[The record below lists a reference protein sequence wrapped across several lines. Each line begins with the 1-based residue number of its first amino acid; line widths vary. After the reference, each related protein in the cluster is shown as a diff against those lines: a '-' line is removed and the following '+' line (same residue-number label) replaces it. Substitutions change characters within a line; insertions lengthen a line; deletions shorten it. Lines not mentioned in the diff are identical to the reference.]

1 MIAMAHDPEP
11 QVPAPAP
18 APGAL
23 ALYSVPAR
31 PAPSSPWMLTWM
43 ALLALVAWVLAV
55 PAWASPYNSEGD
67 LPGRVGRVADVQGRA
82 WFFDEETR
90 RWSDAQRN
98 RSVTEGDRFSTDGA
112 GRLQLAVGSTELR
125 LGQESEISF
134 DRLDDDRVRVFLHRG
149 SLALRVRHR
158 EQVREWEVRTVH
170 GRFRPERTGHY
181 RIDRDNSRSIATAW
195 RGSLSVD
202 TDDSRPWVVEAG
214 RSVELMR
221 EGRDGL
227 AISWGGVVQDAFS
240 DWVARDEDRD
250 DRLASERWISPEMTG
265 ADELDRHGRW
275 DRHPEYGMV
284 WSPLR
289 VSVDWSP
296 FRHGRWTWHSRWG
309 WTWVDDAPWGF
320 ATSHYGRWS
329 QWGGRWVWVPGS
341 YVARPAYAPA
351 VVGWVGGV
359 APGVSVRVGVGPA
372 VGWRP
377 LAPRDVY
384 VPPFRHAPRYVE
396 RVNQPHR
403 WPGVPAQVPTGPV
416 MYGPGGTPQGVSTAP
431 SSVTVSRPVMDVPVQ
446 REAREPREPS
456 APRVV
461 GVGGGER
468 VVSMPA
474 LPQQVV
480 QTVPVQQ
487 APQVPQAPQA
497 PQAPQIPQAQPQPP
511 SPKVSP
517 RAEPPAPKMH
527 RGDVGREVGL
537 PAARDTR
544 EAPREP
550 AKEAVRAPREA
561 SREGLRERQ
570 ERQ

>member
-1 MIAMAHDPEP
+1 MTAMAHDPEP
-11 QVPAPAP
+11 QPL
-18 APGAL
+18 APGHRLTWLSLLTLLPLLAWAL
-23 ALYSVPAR
+23 AFPA
-31 PAPSSPWMLTWM
+31 L
-43 ALLALVAWVLAV
+43 
-55 PAWASPYNSEGD
+55 ASPRSSEVD

-98 RSVTEGDRFSTDGA
+98 RSITEGDRFSTDSA

-125 LGQESEISF
+125 LGQDTEISF
-134 DRLDDDRVRVFLHRG
+134 DRLDDDRVRVCLHRG
-149 SLALRVRHR
+149 SLALRLRSR
-158 EQVREWEVRTVH
+158 EQVREWDVRTVH

-181 RIDRDNSRSIATAW
+181 RIDRDDARSVATAW

-202 TDDSRPWVVEAG
+202 TDDSRPWVVVAG

-221 EGRDGL
+221 EGRDGQ
-227 AISWGGVVQDAFS
+227 AVTWGGVAKDAFS

-265 ADELDRHGRW
+265 ADELERHGRW

-289 VSVDWSP
+289 VAVDWSP
-296 FRHGRWTWHSRWG
+296 FRHGRWTWHVRWG

-351 VVGWVGGV
+351 VVSWVGGV
-359 APGVSVRVGVGPA
+359 TPGVSVSVGVGPS

-377 LAPRDVY
+377 LAPRDAY

-416 MYGPGGTPQGVSTAP
+416 MYGTGGTPQGVSTAP
-431 SSVTVSRPVMDVPVQ
+431 SAVTVSRPPVEVPVQ
-446 REAREPREPS
+446 REPRE
-456 APRVV
+456 PRVV
-461 GVGGGER
+461 GVVGGDR

-474 LPQQVV
+474 LPQQPVYAPAP
-480 QTVPVQQ
+480 QPVQSPVQ
-487 APQVPQAPQA
+487 PSAPGQPL
-497 PQAPQIPQAQPQPP
+497 AQPQPA

-527 RGDVGREVGL
+527 RGDVGQDAGRPGGREVGL
-537 PAARDTR
+537 AAAR

-550 AKEAVRAPREA
+550 AKEAVRPAREP